1 MLTHLLVSIVILALA
16 SSASSQVA
24 TTMSG
29 LPLSRHGYT
38 YFAGDASSP
47 ISVEM
52 VIDLTCSET
61 RDAWEVLSAVVH
73 GYSDSVEFNIQI
85 LPLPYH
91 QFSFLVSKAASTVLF
106 FEGDKQAFKFMNEAI
121 LNQPAIYNSETN
133 DKSYNDVL
141 EIVQGWATNSTTI
154 TSAKFA
160 EGFDTSSD
168 AGNTIE
174 MFTRFQFK
182 MAAIT
187 SNYGTPMYT
196 INGLKVLEGLDTF
209 SQWQDTLDSLVK
221 KPKQLEADPTTIYL

>member
-61 RDAWEVLSAVVH
+61 RDAWEVLSAVVS
-73 GYSDSVEFNIQI
+73 GYSDSVKFNIQI

-121 LNQPAIYNSETN
+121 LNQPAIYNSEPMTN
-133 DKSYNDVL
+133 PTMMSWRLYKVGLRTLQLLPLQNSLKVSTHLQML
-141 EIVQGWATNSTTI
+141 EI
-154 TSAKFA
+154 
-160 EGFDTSSD
+160 
-168 AGNTIE
+168 
-174 MFTRFQFK
+174 
-182 MAAIT
+182 
-187 SNYGTPMYT
+187 P
-196 INGLKVLEGLDTF
+196 
-209 SQWQDTLDSLVK
+209 
-221 KPKQLEADPTTIYL
+221 